1 MRRSSR
7 RHFQTRREVERY
19 FGGKTITCLICGGR
33 YGRLSFHLAAKHGMT
48 TDEYK
53 AHFGLPWSRGL
64 ISALS
69 LANSGWDSKRR
80 AKASRLAR
88 KTKFFKFAH
97 MNGQRRK
104 LAPFLRDEALK
115 HLGTHAVG
123 FGKKF
128 ESRVLTLFRR
138 GLTDAAIAEMLDVN
152 TMTVNRRT
160 KHWRKSSPRS
170 KSRKPRRR

>member
-1 MRRSSR
+1 MQRSSR
-7 RHFQTRREVERY
+7 RRFFQTRSEVERY

-33 YGRLSFHLAAKHGMT
+33 YGRLSYHLAAKHGMT
-48 TDEYK
+48 TDQYK
-53 AHFGLPWSRGL
+53 ARFGLPWSRGL

-97 MNGQRRK
+97 MNGERRK
-104 LAPFLRDEALK
+104 LAPFLRAEALK
-115 HLGTHAVG
+115 HLGSHAVG

-128 ESRVLTLFRR
+128 ESRVWTLFRR
-138 GLTDAAIAEMLDVN
+138 GLTDASIAEMLDVN

-160 KHWRKSSPRS
+160 KQWRKS
-170 KSRKPRRR
+170 KPKKLRRH

>member
-1 MRRSSR
+1 MRRRSLR

-19 FGGKTITCLICGGR
+19 FGGKTITCLLCGGR
-33 YGRLSFHLAAKHGMT
+33 YGRLSYHLAAKHGMT

-53 AHFGLPWSRGL
+53 GRFGLPWSRGL

-69 LANSGWDSKRR
+69 LANSGWDNKRK

-97 MNGQRRK
+97 STNRRRK

-115 HLGTHAVG
+115 HLGDRAVG

-138 GLTDAAIAEMLDVN
+138 GLTDAAIAEILDVN

-160 KHWRKSSPRS
+160 KNWRKSKATRL
-170 KSRKPRRR
+170 RRR

>member
-1 MRRSSR
+1 MP
-7 RHFQTRREVERY
+7 RHFQTRKEVDRY
-19 FGGKTITCLICGGR
+19 FGGETIACLLCGGR
-33 YGRLSFHLAAKHGMT
+33 YGRLSFHLAAKHGIT

-53 AHFGLPWSRGL
+53 SRFGLPWSRGL
-64 ISALS
+64 ISAFS

-80 AKASRLAR
+80 AKASKLAR

-97 MNGQRRK
+97 PSKRRE
-104 LAPFLRDEALK
+104 LAPYLRGEALK

-128 ESRVLTLFRR
+128 ESRVETLFRR
-138 GLTDAAIAEMLDVN
+138 GLTDGAIAEILDVN

-160 KHWRKSSPRS
+160 KKWRKS
-170 KSRKPRRR
+170 KSRKLRRR

>member
-1 MRRSSR
+1 MRRRSLR
-7 RHFQTRREVERY
+7 RYFQTRKEVERY
-19 FGGKTITCLICGGR
+19 FGGKTITCLLCGGR

-53 AHFGLPWSRGL
+53 VHFGLPWSRGL

-69 LANSGWDSKRR
+69 LSNSGWDDNRR
-80 AKASRLAR
+80 AKASKLAR

-97 MNGQRRK
+97 PSERRE
-104 LAPFLRDEALK
+104 LAPFLRTEALK

-138 GLTDAAIAEMLDVN
+138 GLTDGAIAEILDVN

-160 KHWRKSSPRS
+160 KKWRKS
-170 KSRKPRRR
+170 KPRRLRKR